1 MPLPLKNIRVLDFG
15 QYVAGP
21 ATAAMLADQ
30 GAEVI
35 RIDPPGGPLWKSP
48 AMDTLNRRKK
58 SILLNLKTD
67 EDLKIA
73 RELIASADV
82 LIENFRPGVM
92 EKLGLDAKTAH
103 EINPKLVYVSL
114 PGFSAED
121 KERSHIQA
129 WEGIIAAASGQ
140 FTDMG
145 LNRILMGINTSFSPI
160 TLASGYAAMLAA
172 TSVSLALYSRES
184 CGHGDTI
191 EVPIAAALMEGL
203 VYNSMYIE
211 DCPGRYFSLR
221 EHEIDRRKKAEEP
234 LDMAYDELQEFMDPF
249 YRSYFCKDGRP
260 VYVVATCHID
270 HCHKTLKAMG
280 LYEKVREMGLPDLED
295 WYLPTSQWPE
305 GLDCA
310 LGLYPLSKPWAEKI
324 SKIMA
329 EKFLEK
335 TAYEWEAYFGKLKI
349 AVSAHR
355 YTQEWLNSE
364 HALAS
369 GLVHEFID
377 PIVGKRRQAG
387 PVAWLN
393 SSAAI
398 AATGVPAPRLDAH
411 REEILADLA
420 QRKATSSTMSASGD
434 TAFTSGQNWLKGVKI
449 LDMTNVIAG
458 PTVANTLGRFGAEV
472 IKIYPVKPTFDPWNT
487 VLIGLQVHRGKRSIL
502 IDIKSDKGRE
512 AFNKMVA
519 WADVVTYNGP
529 HRQLAPLGLDLESL
543 NTINPNVI
551 LFHLDCW
558 GGPKTGPRS
567 DDVGYDDLVQASTG
581 IMSRFGGS
589 IKTPEEHAHLGTI
602 DVLTGFAGAFA
613 VATALYKRKTTGE
626 TDVARTSLA
635 ACGQLLQAPFT
646 YDYEGRDPF
655 NEPSGPNIKGDGPL
669 YRCYEASDGWFFLG
683 MHNSGENGVNALE
696 SIEGLNG
703 ISKINPDALEAF
715 LMEKFKTQAKAYWI
729 KALNAMDVGAVELK
743 ALSQLRE
750 QYSSHDETGPQGSGS
765 TFQFTRYD
773 DHPSGHRIDIIAP
786 CSIRPQYSALT
797 VPPPAEKYGKE
808 TREILTDMG
817 YSPTDMDEMI
827 AAKVVSE
834 SWSEQYLPD

>member
-1 MPLPLKNIRVLDFG
+1 MTLPLENIRVLDFG

-21 ATAAMLADQ
+21 ATAAILADQ

-58 SILLNLKTD
+58 SIVLNLKT
-67 EDLKIA
+67 ETDLNIA
-73 RELIASADV
+73 KELIASADV

-92 EKLGLDAKTAH
+92 AKLGLDSKTAH
-103 EINPKLVYVSL
+103 EINPRLVYVSL
-114 PGFSAED
+114 PGFSAQD
-121 KERSHIQA
+121 TERAHIKA

-160 TLASGYAAMLAA
+160 TLASGYAAMLGA
-172 TSVSLALYSRES
+172 TSVSLALYSRET

-221 EHEIDRRKKAEEP
+221 EHEIDRRKKAGEP

-260 VYVVATCHID
+260 VYVVATCHVD

-280 LYEKVREMGLPDLED
+280 LYEKVREMGLPDLDD

-310 LGLYPLSKPWAEKI
+310 LGLYPLSKPWAEKV
-324 SKIMA
+324 SKLMA

-335 TAYEWEAYFGKLKI
+335 TAYEWEALFGEKKVP
-349 AVSAHR
+349 VSAHR
-355 YTQEWLNSE
+355 YTKEWLNSE

-369 GLVHEFID
+369 GLVHEFMD
-377 PIVGKRRQAG
+377 PAVGKRRQAG
-387 PVAWLN
+387 PVAWLY
-393 SSAAI
+393 SSAEL
-398 AATGVPAPRLDAH
+398 AATGAPAPAPDAH
-411 REEILADLA
+411 RQEILEDLTR
-420 QRKATSSTMSASGD
+420 RKAISTASPAD
-434 TAFTSGQNWLKGVKI
+434 NRPFTTGHNWLKGVKI

-472 IKIYPVKPTFDPWNT
+472 IKIYPIKPTFDPWNT

-529 HRQLAPLGLDLESL
+529 NRQLAPLGIDLESL
-543 NTINPNVI
+543 NRINPKVI

-567 DDVGYDDLVQASTG
+567 DYVGYDDLVQAATG

-602 DVLTGFAGAFA
+602 DVLTGFSGAFA

-646 YDYEGRDPF
+646 YDYEGREPF
-655 NEPSGPNIKGDGPL
+655 NEPSGRHIKGDGPL
-669 YRCYEASDGWFFLG
+669 YRCYEAADGWFFMG
-683 MHNSGENGVNALE
+683 MPSLDATAHHVLE
-696 SIEGLNG
+696 SIEGMGGVSG
-703 ISKINPDALEAF
+703 IAPEALEDF
-715 LMEKFKTQAKAYWI
+715 LMERFKTRKKAHWI
-729 KALNAMDVGAVELK
+729 NALNAMDVGAVELQ

-750 QYSSHDETGPQGSGS
+750 KYSSHEETGPHGSGS

-773 DHPSGHRIDIIAP
+773 NHPSGHRIDIIAP
-786 CSIRPQYSALT
+786 CSIRPAYSALT

-817 YSPTDMDEMI
+817 YAPADIDRMI
-827 AAKVVSE
+827 SEKVVSE